1 MFWRTARYTRTVTLF
16 PYTTRFRC
24 IVAVPPQVEP
34 AADSETEGVGR
45 HPPVEIGLALGEPC
59 GEVEIGLR
67 PEQRRRRS
75 LEQTRGLRRPFRG
88 EGAVARGER
97 DARQRP
103 GTKVGRQAAVP
114 FRPVAAPVELRG
126 ERFGETRSEEH

>member
-45 HPPVEIGLALGEPC
+45 HPPVEIGPALGEPC

-75 LEQTRGLRRPFRG
+75 
-88 EGAVARGER
+88 
-97 DARQRP
+97 
-103 GTKVGRQAAVP
+103 
-114 FRPVAAPVELRG
+114 
-126 ERFGETRSEEH
+126 EEHTSELQSLMRISYAVFCLKKENQIQTSSTQSSHVAPSPH